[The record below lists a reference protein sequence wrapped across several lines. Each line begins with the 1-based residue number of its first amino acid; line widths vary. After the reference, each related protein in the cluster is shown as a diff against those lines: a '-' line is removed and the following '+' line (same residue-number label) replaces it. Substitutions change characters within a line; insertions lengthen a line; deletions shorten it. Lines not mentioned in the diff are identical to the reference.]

1 MPYKDPIARR
11 EYSQKYRQEK
21 KEYYQKY
28 RQENKEYYQE
38 YNKKYYQENKEYYQ
52 KYEKEYYKEK
62 PWVRMTIEAKKRK
75 HLPFNITSEYIKSIW
90 PKDNKCPALGIELKQ
105 GVIKVIDSSPTLD
118 RIDNSKGYIK
128 GNVQIVC
135 NLANRIMTSATA
147 DQVIQVGE
155 YFKQVTKELGNET

>member
-1 MPYKDPIARR
+1 MPYKDPAKNKEAYNEKSR
-11 EYSQKYRQEK
+11 KHRQEK
-21 KEYYQKY
+21 
-28 RQENKEYYQE
+28 
-38 YNKKYYQENKEYYQ
+38 
-52 KYEKEYYKEK
+52 
-62 PWVRMTIEAKKRK
+62 PWISMAIKAKKRK
-75 HLPFNITSEYIKSIW
+75 HLSFNITSEYIKSIW

-105 GVIKVIDSSPTLD
+105 GVKKVIDSSPTLD

-128 GNVQIVC
+128 GNVQLVC

>member
-11 EYSQKYRQEK
+11 EYSQKYRQEN
-21 KEYYQKY
+21 KEYFQKY
-28 RQENKEYYQE
+28 RQENKEYFQE
-38 YNKKYYQENKEYYQ
+38 
-52 KYEKEYYKEK
+52 YEKEYYKEK

-75 HLPFNITSEYIKSIW
+75 NLSFNITSEYIKSIW
-90 PKDNKCPALGIELKQ
+90 PEDNKCPALGIELKR
-105 GVIKVIDSSPTLD
+105 GVGKSIDSSPTLD